1 MLRDQAAAILA
12 MTARSILRICA
23 GDLENSLRFLSH
35 DRAHEGRTPSHN
47 NKEFVEMP
55 ISSEANASTPRRCS
69 SVLRL
74 LATGALTLLAGG
86 IIAGCAATAP
96 AAPAATAAPKTEATT
111 VIAAEPGVTPAA
123 AATASTAPQAR
134 GGPGGMAQI
143 KATPSFADL
152 AYASAS
158 PTQKLDLY
166 LPEGAGPFPLIVHVH
181 GGGFMMGDKSNPPGA
196 DEFLANGYAVAS
208 VDYRLSGEALAPAQ
222 IQDIKAAVRF
232 LRANA
237 DQYKLNPDK
246 FAGFGGSA
254 GGSLVALLGT
264 SCGAAALEGA
274 ELGNAD
280 QSSCVQAVVDWFG
293 PTDFLQMDK
302 QFAGTSCPAN
312 HDQADSPESKLVGAP
327 IQTVPD
333 KVKLVNAITYVSPK
347 APPFLIQHGTA
358 DCNVP
363 PQQGQLLYD
372 ALKPAIGADN
382 VTLTFLEGAGHGG
395 AQFSDAANMELVLDF
410 LAKHLKG

>member
-1 MLRDQAAAILA
+1 MPMFCEANDS
-12 MTARSILRICA
+12 TAR
-23 GDLENSLRFLSH
+23 
-35 DRAHEGRTPSHN
+35 
-47 NKEFVEMP
+47 
-55 ISSEANASTPRRCS
+55 RRS
-69 SVLRL
+69 SVPRL
-74 LATGALTLLAGG
+74 LATGALTLLAVG

-96 AAPAATAAPKTEATT
+96 AATATPDSAAAVPTT
-111 VIAAEPGVTPAA
+111 VAAEPAA
-123 AATASTAPQAR
+123 PVGRGAPD
-134 GGPGGMAQI
+134 GGMAAI
-143 KATPSFADL
+143 KATPTVKDV

-166 LPEGAGPFPLIVHVH
+166 LPEGAGPFPLILNVH

-222 IQDIKAAVRF
+222 IEDIKAAVRF

-237 DQYKLNPDK
+237 DKYKLNSDK

-274 ELGNAD
+274 DLGNAD

-293 PTDFLQMDK
+293 PIEFLQMDK

-372 ALKPAIGADN
+372 ALKPAIGADK

-395 AQFSDAANMELVLDF
+395 AQFSDAANMKLVLDF
-410 LAKHLKG
+410 LAKYLKG